1 VANRLHLFANKTEER
16 RPISADPAENKQYLD
31 ERLGVGESFDVGVH
45 DLRVGGRRILL
56 YYINGFADNQIVT
69 LLLADMNNLADGQL
83 SDDALEQ
90 LYHTSIPFFQM
101 TKVSTLDEFMDKV
114 LMGLVGLIIE
124 GEREGLIL
132 DAKTYPGRN
141 PEEPDLEKVVRGAHD
156 GFTETLITNTAL
168 TRRRVRDERLRFE
181 IMRVGKRSKTDVAI
195 AYLKDVANP
204 QLIATLKERIKNI
217 QIDGIPMAEKTVE
230 EFIIRQSW
238 NPFPLVRYTER
249 PDVAAIHLFEGH
261 ALIYVDTSPSV
272 IITPTTYFHHVQHAE
287 EYRQTPVVGAY
298 LRWIRFFGIFA
309 SIFLLPL
316 WVLLVLH
323 PSLLPDKLD
332 YIGVKEPGSVP
343 LLAQFIL
350 AEIGVDLMRMAA
362 IHTPTPLA
370 TAMGL
375 IAAILIGEVAI
386 RVGLLTPEVILYMAV
401 AAIGSYATPSYELSL
416 ANRLVRLFLL
426 LMVGLFA
433 VPGFVLGTLFVLLAL
448 TLTRSLHTPYLW
460 PFIPF
465 DFQAMKDILIRIAV
479 PLKKTRPSIVKPQN
493 PYRQ

>member
-1 VANRLHLFANKTEER
+1 MANRLRWFENKTEER
-16 RPISADPAENKQYLD
+16 RPISTDLDENREYLD
-31 ERLGVGESFDVGVH
+31 EHLGVGESFDISVH
-45 DLRVGGRRILL
+45 ILRTGGRRMLL
-56 YYINGFADNQIVT
+56 YYINGFADNELIT
-69 LLLADMNNLADGQL
+69 LILADLNNLEAGAL
-83 SDDALEQ
+83 HGEGLEQ

-101 TKVSTLDEFMDKV
+101 EKVSTLDEFMDKV
-114 LMGLVGLIIE
+114 LMGLVGLVVE

-132 DAKTYPGRN
+132 DAKTYPARN
-141 PEEPDLEKVVRGAHD
+141 PEEPDLERVVRGSHD
-156 GFTETLITNTAL
+156 GFTETLVTNTAL
-168 TRRRVRDERLRFE
+168 TRRRIRDGRLRFE
-181 IMRVGKRSKTDVAI
+181 IMRVGLRSKTDVAI

-204 QLIATLKERIKNI
+204 QLINALKERIKKI
-217 QIDGIPMAEKTVE
+217 QIDGIPMTEKTVE
-230 EFIIRQSW
+230 EFIIRKPW

-261 ALIYVDTSPSV
+261 VLIYVDTSPSV

-298 LRWIRFFGIFA
+298 LRWVRFFGIFA

-316 WVLLVLH
+316 WALLVLH
-323 PSLLPDKLD
+323 PSLLPDSFG
-332 YIGVKEPGSVP
+332 YVGVKEPGSVP
-343 LLAQFIL
+343 LIVQFIL

-401 AAIGSYATPSYELSL
+401 AAIGSYATPSYELSM
-416 ANRLVRLFLL
+416 ANRLVRIFLL
-426 LMVGLFA
+426 LMVGFFA
-433 VPGFVLGTLFVLLAL
+433 VPGFVLGTLIVLLAL
-448 TLTRSLHTPYLW
+448 TLTRSLNTPYLW

-465 DFQAMKDILIRIAV
+465 DWQGMMDILIRLAV
-479 PLKKTRPSIVKPQN
+479 PLKKTRPSIVRPQS

>member
-1 VANRLHLFANKTEER
+1 
-16 RPISADPAENKQYLD
+16 
-31 ERLGVGESFDVGVH
+31 
-45 DLRVGGRRILL
+45 
-56 YYINGFADNQIVT
+56 
-69 LLLADMNNLADGQL
+69 MNNLADGQL

-114 LMGLVGLIIE
+114 LMGLIGLIIE

-332 YIGVKEPGSVP
+332 YIGVKEPGSIP

-426 LMVGLFA
+426 LMVGFFA